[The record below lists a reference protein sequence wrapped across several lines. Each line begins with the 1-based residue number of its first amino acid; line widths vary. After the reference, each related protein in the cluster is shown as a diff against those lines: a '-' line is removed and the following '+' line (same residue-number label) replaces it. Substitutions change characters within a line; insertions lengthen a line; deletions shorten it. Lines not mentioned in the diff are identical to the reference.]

1 MLNYATL
8 YQRFK
13 QGIYIM
19 LNFALI
25 QVTGYLK
32 PLALKVYIVDCP
44 QLIPNKHMINKHKIN
59 PALREKLLGDVIFH
73 VARKYV
79 SVI

>member
-13 QGIYIM
+13 QRIYIM
-19 LNFALI
+19 LNDALI

-32 PLALKVYIVDCP
+32 PLALRVYIVDCLS
-44 QLIPNKHMINKHKIN
+44 QTKRIYVLASKQIP
-59 PALREKLLGDVIFH
+59 DC
-73 VARKYV
+73 
-79 SVI
+79 

>member
-13 QGIYIM
+13 QRIYIM
-19 LNFALI
+19 LNDALI

-32 PLALKVYIVDCP
+32 QLVLRVYSVDCP
-44 QLIPNKHMINKHKIN
+44 
-59 PALREKLLGDVIFH
+59 PAYLKQNT
-73 VARKYV
+73 
-79 SVI
+79 